1 VENFLKFLKEEG
13 INVVGITLS
22 EEAVKRLNNEGIE
35 SYYHDFR
42 EAKKEFENRF
52 DHIMFPG
59 SLEHL
64 TPYAVSSKHL
74 EEKQIEDVDALIKN
88 IDIWFK
94 CEVKKKQ
101 SFFTAGFYIVKKKY
115 NNTFA
120 GYLLERTYGGSYM
133 PDEENRRIHDIIL
146 KIIIIQKQK

>member
-1 VENFLKFLKEEG
+1 
-13 INVVGITLS
+13 
-22 EEAVKRLNNEGIE
+22 
-35 SYYHDFR
+35 
-42 EAKKEFENRF
+42 
-52 DHIMFPG
+52 MFPG

-94 CEVKKKQ
+94 CESKKNI
-101 SFFTAGFYIVKKKY
+101 FLRRFYIVKKY